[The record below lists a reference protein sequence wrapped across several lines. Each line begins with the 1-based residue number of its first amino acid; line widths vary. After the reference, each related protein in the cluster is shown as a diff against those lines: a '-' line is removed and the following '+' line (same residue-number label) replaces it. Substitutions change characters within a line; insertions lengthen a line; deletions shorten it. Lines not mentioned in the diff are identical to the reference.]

1 MKRFSNSQ
9 YKSPPP
15 PYQYAQCDH
24 ASHSPAKQGGVLVS
38 VPPPPATPPVP
49 SFQREGGVIG
59 SVSSFASVCL
69 SPSVSLCLPLSR
81 AHACMRALSFLPHT
95 LSERKCLL
103 YHSPPPHTGTWT
115 RRGRILGS
123 HALRSAYG
131 GEITRVH
138 CPALL
143 RSVQLTSCSM
153 PANVALRSCRRAS
166 AMHAHTHAHATRTC
180 ARVHSLH
187 AQTLRRSGGLPTS
200 FINTRNRVASSYLSL
215 LTASSN

>member
-166 AMHAHTHAHATRTC
+166 AMHAHTHAHIRTERPR
-180 ARVHSLH
+180 ASESERERERERESERERERER
-187 AQTLRRSGGLPTS
+187 ASERASKGGLCC
-200 FINTRNRVASSYLSL
+200 VHA
-215 LTASSN
+215 